1 MAHQEKCTCEE
12 EYMIGT
18 SRIVVGIACAC
29 VASLASFFPSEA
41 STKDLV
47 VAPPAADET
56 LIYVFR
62 KFPGYGIWIA
72 VNDQTV
78 TPLKKNKRHAV
89 VRAKA
94 GLITLNAARQGFV
107 IGAIAIDDRP
117 GETVYVLVSSSGFVP
132 KYSVAEIS
140 PDDAAKR
147 MRKTKLEDSIEPL
160 ANNEY
165 HGVLLNPGELGFNLM
180 RLAGDAL
187 EPDANSAVITFFRR
201 KEKKIVDKD
210 IGIWGSEGFIGD
222 LRNEEALSVRVV
234 PGEHFFLAGRTST
247 SVLRAQVEAGKQYYV
262 WQDVSL
268 WTEGIKFMPI
278 EGSMES
284 ELQEW
289 LSTTTL
295 LELNESA
302 LTPRVRERNDI
313 VMSYVNETIAKA
325 KSGGIGVADL
335 GAAHAF

>member
-1 MAHQEKCTCEE
+1 
-12 EYMIGT
+12 MIAT
-18 SRIVVGIACAC
+18 SRIVVGVACAI
-29 VASLASFFPSEA
+29 VACSAAFFPREA
-41 STKDLV
+41 SAKDLV
-47 VAPPAADET
+47 VPPPAADET

-62 KFPGYGIWIA
+62 KFPGYRIWIA

-78 TPLKKNKRHAV
+78 SPLKNNKRHAV

-107 IGAIAIDDRP
+107 IGEIAIDDRP

-132 KYSVAEIS
+132 KYAVEEIS

-147 MRKTKLEDSIEPL
+147 IRKTKPQDLIEPL

-165 HGVLLNPGELGFNLM
+165 HKVLLNPGELGFNLM
-180 RLAGDAL
+180 RPAGDAL

-201 KEKKIVDKD
+201 KEQKIVDMD
-210 IGIWGSEGFIGD
+210 IGIWGSDGFIGD
-222 LRNEEALSVRVV
+222 LRNEEALSVRVP

-268 WTEGIKFMPI
+268 WVEGIKLVPI
-278 EGSMES
+278 EGSQEG

-289 LSTTTL
+289 LAATTL
-295 LELNESA
+295 LELDESA
-302 LTPRVRERNDI
+302 LTPRIRERNDI
-313 VMSYVNETIAKA
+313 VMSYFNETIAKA
-325 KSGGIGVADL
+325 KFGGIGVADL
-335 GAAHAF
+335 AAAHAF